1 RSERDAG
8 FGPWF
13 CPPRPITEAHLE
25 ALFDAW
31 RAGDWAGFHWRFV
44 RLHPFRCGN
53 QSLAM
58 GLVNA
63 RLPVGLPHLL
73 LDLWALRLTRA
84 AYTAL
89 FDRAVAHWA
98 IAGDPTARLRRL
110 LDLRARFEATVRGDA
125 DDLEV
130 ALLAPLPHRAP

>member
-1 RSERDAG
+1 RGDRAVFLDGPRVNAKLVGGEAYAARLFASLGDEAALAPRAVCDPIPWGEIVIARSERDAG

-63 RLPVGLPHLL
+63 RLPVGLPHL
-73 LDLWALRLTRA
+73 
-84 AYTAL
+84 
-89 FDRAVAHWA
+89 
-98 IAGDPTARLRRL
+98 
-110 LDLRARFEATVRGDA
+110 
-125 DDLEV
+125 
-130 ALLAPLPHRAP
+130 